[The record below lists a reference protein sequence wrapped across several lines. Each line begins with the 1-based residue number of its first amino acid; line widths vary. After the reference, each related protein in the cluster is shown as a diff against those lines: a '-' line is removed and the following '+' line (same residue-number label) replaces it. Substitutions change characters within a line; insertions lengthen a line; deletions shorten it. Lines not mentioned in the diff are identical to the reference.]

1 MKYLKSKNLDLE
13 DRGNKV
19 NFLGINF
26 NYEQDDSITISQPQ
40 LIDQLIADI
49 KFKSNKYL
57 PDTFALSTHCPFLQ
71 VFSLALYS
79 ETLNCLEKGSRPN
92 IGCTISKCAWLYEDS
107 KVMHEK
113 SVEHLVEY
121 LKSTKN
127 KEIVLTPNKNNFI
140 EIYAD
145 ADFYCNWHKST
156 VEYDTSTEI
165 CRTWSM
171 IMYASYLII
180 WSSRL

>member
-1 MKYLKSKNLDLE
+1 
-13 DRGNKV
+13 
-19 NFLGINF
+19 
-26 NYEQDDSITISQPQ
+26 
-40 LIDQLIADI
+40 
-49 KFKSNKYL
+49 
-57 PDTFALSTHCPFLQ
+57 
-71 VFSLALYS
+71 
-79 ETLNCLEKGSRPN
+79 
-92 IGCTISKCAWLYEDS
+92 
-107 KVMHEK
+107 MHEK

-171 IMYASYLII
+171 LMYASYLII